1 MMEKNVSG
9 AAVVV
14 EEGGS
19 VIADITFGDLRM
31 LTPEYFSVLGLP
43 VAEFIALTR
52 NTSSAGLASA
62 SRRNVSKKCLF

>member
-1 MMEKNVSG
+1 MMEKRPG

-14 EEGGS
+14 EEGG

-43 VAEFIALTR
+43 VAEFIALTH
-52 NTSSAGLASA
+52 NTRDAGLATEYA
-62 SRRNVSKKCLF
+62 RNVSKKCLF